1 MKIAAGGFKKVIPY
15 LTKISFEILKAS
27 SFLDLLN
34 SRETSSC
41 GENFES

>member
-27 SFLDLLN
+27 SFLMIKKIFMPKVAQLY
-34 SRETSSC
+34 
-41 GENFES
+41 